1 MKKFVAYLR
10 RVKTDKKISTA
21 ISLVTIVFL
30 VSVIVGIVGILTMN
44 LKMSYFYET
53 PFVNSTTQVEIR
65 KDLQASSKY
74 MLWAI
79 IAEDEKGTNERVQ
92 QAIEYAEKVGSG
104 VDSLK
109 ETFEDENLLQR
120 LEKTLAVVR
129 TLRTSLTDL
138 VSANQNE
145 EALEIY
151 DNKYVPAVEEMEAV
165 LLDISDKAQDNA
177 TDAYQNSMTIGS
189 VSFALIIALAISS
202 VIVGLVT
209 TKVVSKTIVE
219 PVEELKTAANKI
231 AKGDLNITVN
241 YQGEDEFGELAEA
254 FRKTCYT
261 LKLIID
267 DLKYIMEELKVGNFQ
282 VKSKCINDYIG
293 DYKTILDNL
302 IDMVQHQSDVLQ
314 NINDASE
321 QVMTG
326 ASQMAGSSQTLAEG
340 ATEQAGAI
348 EELTATIDT
357 MASNAEMTADAAKRA
372 YQEAGRYIEQ
382 AEKSNKEME
391 ELILAMEKI
400 DDTSRKI
407 EQIIQEIEDIASQT
421 NLLSLNASIE
431 AARAGEAGR
440 GFAVVADQIGK
451 LATDSANSAVNTRQ
465 LILESLE
472 AVKEGNDTTARTKAV
487 LADVIEGIQKLAQV
501 SKENSDS
508 ASAQLVAMNEI
519 ESGIQQISM
528 VIQGNS
534 AAAEESSAVS
544 EELSA
549 QANMLNEQV
558 AQFKLM

>member
-1 MKKFVAYLR
+1 MKKFIAYLR

-44 LKMSYFYET
+44 FKMSYFYQT
-53 PFVNSTTQVEIR
+53 PFVNSTKQLEIQEN
-65 KDLQASSKY
+65 LQASSKN

-79 IAEDEKGTNERVQ
+79 TTDNEKLTEKRVQ
-92 QAIEYAEKVGSG
+92 EAITYAESVGEG
-104 VDSLK
+104 VESLK
-109 ETFEDENLLQR
+109 ETFEDQKLLKE
-120 LEKTLAVVR
+120 LEAALTEVR
-129 TLRTSLTDL
+129 TLRISLTDL
-138 VSANQNE
+138 VITMQNE
-145 EALEIY
+145 EALDIY
-151 DNKYVPAVEEMEAV
+151 DNQYEPAVAKMEGV
-165 LLDISDKAQDNA
+165 LVEISEKAQDNA
-177 TDAYQNSMTIGS
+177 TDAYKNSMTIGS

-202 VIVGLVT
+202 VIVGLIT

-219 PVEELKTAANKI
+219 PVEELMIAANKI
-231 AKGDLNITVN
+231 SKGDLNIIVN
-241 YQGEDEFGELAEA
+241 YEGEDEFGELAKA

-267 DLKYIMEELKVGNFQ
+267 DLKYIMEELKIGNFQ

-302 IDMVQHQSDVLQ
+302 RDMVQNQSDVLR

-357 MASNAEMTADAAKRA
+357 MASNVEMTAEAAKKA
-372 YQEAGRYIEQ
+372 YQDAGRYIEQ

-391 ELILAMEKI
+391 ELIIAMEKI

-451 LATDSANSAVNTRQ
+451 LATDSANSAVNTRK

-534 AAAEESSAVS
+534 AAAEETSAVS

>member
-1 MKKFVAYLR
+1 MKKFVAYLH
-10 RVKTDKKISTA
+10 RVRTDKKISAA

-30 VSVIVGIVGILTMN
+30 VAVIVGIVGMLTMN
-44 LKMSYFYET
+44 FKMSYFYKT
-53 PFVNSTTQVEIR
+53 PYVNSTTQLEIR
-65 KDLQASSKY
+65 QDLQASSKY

-79 IAEDEKGTNERVQ
+79 VTDDEKETKERVE
-92 QAIEYAEKVGSG
+92 QAIAYAEEVGSG
-104 VDSLK
+104 IENLK
-109 ETFEDENLLQR
+109 ETFENNELLNK
-120 LEKTLAVVR
+120 LEKALKNVKS
-129 TLRTSLTDL
+129 LRTDLTEL
-138 VSANQNE
+138 VSASKNE

-151 DNKYVPAVEEMEAV
+151 DNAYVTAVESLEAV
-165 LLDISDKAQDNA
+165 LEDIATTAQQNA
-177 TDAYQNSMTIGS
+177 TEAYQNSMTMGSIG
-189 VSFALIIALAISS
+189 FAFMVLFAISS
-202 VIVGLVT
+202 VIVGMVT
-209 TKVVSKTIVE
+209 TKIVSKTIVE
-219 PVEELKTAANKI
+219 PAEELKEAASKI

-241 YQGEDEFGELAEA
+241 YKGEDEFGELAEA
-254 FRKTCYT
+254 FRKTCHT

-267 DLKYIMEELKVGNFQ
+267 DLKYIMEELKEGNFR
-282 VKSKCINDYIG
+282 VKSKCIDEYIG

-302 IDMVQHQSDVLQ
+302 RDMVQHQSDVLQ

-326 ASQMAGSSQTLAEG
+326 ASQMADSSQTLAEG

-357 MASNAEMTADAAKRA
+357 MAANVEVTAEAAKKA

-407 EQIIQEIEDIASQT
+407 AQIIQEIEDIASQT

-451 LATDSANSAVNTRQ
+451 LASDSASSAVNTRK

-472 AVKEGNDTTARTKAV
+472 AVKEGNDTTARTKEV
-487 LADVIEGIQKLAQV
+487 LGDVIEGIEKLAQV
-501 SKENSDS
+501 SKENSES
-508 ASAQLVAMNEI
+508 ASAQLVAMQEI
-519 ESGIQQISM
+519 ESGIQQISL
-528 VIQGNS
+528 VVQGNS

-558 AQFKLM
+558 GQFKLI

>member
-10 RVKTDKKISTA
+10 QVKTDKKISAA
-21 ISLVTIVFL
+21 IILVTVVFL
-30 VSVIVGIVGILTMN
+30 VSAIVGIVGILTMN
-44 LKMSYFYET
+44 FKMSYFYNT
-53 PFVNSTTQVEIR
+53 PFVNSTKQLEVQES
-65 KDLQASSKY
+65 LQASSKN

-79 IAEDEKGTNERVQ
+79 TTNDEKLTQERVEE
-92 QAIEYAEKVGSG
+92 AIDYAEQVGEG
-104 VDSLK
+104 VESLK
-109 ETFEDENLLQR
+109 ETFEDQKLLAE
-120 LEKTLAVVR
+120 LEVALAKVK
-129 TLRTSLTDL
+129 TLRTSLSDL
-138 VSANQNE
+138 VLVMRND
-145 EALEIY
+145 EALELFNTQY
-151 DNKYVPAVEEMEAV
+151 EPAVVTMEEV
-165 LLDISDKAQDNA
+165 LVKISEKAQENA
-177 TDAYQNSMTIGS
+177 TKAYQNSMTIGS
-189 VSFALIIALAISS
+189 LSFALIVGFAISS

-209 TKVVSKTIVE
+209 TKVVSKVIVE

-231 AKGDLNITVN
+231 AQGDLNITVN

-293 DYKTILDNL
+293 DYKTILNNL
-302 IDMVQHQSDVLQ
+302 RDMVQHQSDVLR

-357 MASNAEMTADAAKRA
+357 MASNVEMTAEAAKRA
-372 YQEAGRYIEQ
+372 YQDAVRYIEQ
-382 AEKSNKEME
+382 AAKSNKEME
-391 ELILAMEKI
+391 ELTLAMEKI

-451 LATDSANSAVNTRQ
+451 LATDSAKSAVNTRQ
-465 LILESLE
+465 LILESLN
-472 AVKEGNDTTARTKAV
+472 AVKEGNDTTARTKLV

-508 ASAQLVAMNEI
+508 ASAQLLAMNEI
-519 ESGIQQISM
+519 ESGIQQISI
-528 VIQGNS
+528 VVQGNS

-558 AQFKLM
+558 GQFKLM